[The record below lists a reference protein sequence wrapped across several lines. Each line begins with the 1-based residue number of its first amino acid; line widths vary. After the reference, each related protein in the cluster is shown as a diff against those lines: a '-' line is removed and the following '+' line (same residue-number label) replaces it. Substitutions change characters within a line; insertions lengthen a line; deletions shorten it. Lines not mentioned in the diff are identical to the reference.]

1 MAIAQRSEGSGRARS
16 RYDRLELYDVV
27 RDVALAAGEQAL
39 KLGEKLDPLLLTQDV
54 WDAARERSGYPD
66 APSARQVCWRLRD
79 QRNRPFAWRELL
91 ELVFDPEADIQQVEV
106 ARTRR
111 PRLLRV
117 APDAVWYSL
126 RRVAGEEPTITL
138 HEYAQG
144 YQRLIREDRRRRPP
158 GTVGIEDVLLTP
170 GQVLYECGSWPD
182 ALRRAGLEV
191 RSEHYTAGRVSLKE
205 AALRFTQ
212 EVGALP
218 TPKLLRFFAQQ
229 QGFALENIDH
239 SRTWA
244 TRLQDYRAYIS
255 EQGLSEPPEYIPAQT
270 AAAWN
275 RWLEQQAAA
284 AGVHDHLHAVGDT
297 EANADDVNNNNS
309 DDDRD
314 EEDEEEDGEGDD
326 GAAAAA
332 AAAAASASLTA
343 LDLSLLDAGRA
354 ERPRRER
361 AYQPKRFWRLRS
373 EVLEQLRLFL
383 EWELP
388 TADAKRTTSVYKQ
401 WSQLEPGRPSLDS
414 VQKFGPLH
422 EMLREARRPDAVEK
436 VRAGEARE
444 AARAPQARVERLR
457 QKHVESRRGQELLAL
472 LRKHGE
478 MGRRDLERELGW
490 PQRTVGNYLAWLIEA
505 GAVEKRGE
513 TNRKARYS
521 AR

>member
-1 MAIAQRSEGSGRARS
+1 MAIAQRSEDSGRARS
-16 RYDRLELYDVV
+16 RYDRLELYEIV
-27 RDVALAAGEQAL
+27 RDVALAAVERTL
-39 KLGEKLDPLLLTQDV
+39 RLGEKLDPLLLTQDA
-54 WDAARERSGYPD
+54 WDAAREWSGYPD

-79 QRNRPFAWRELL
+79 QRNKPFPWRELL
-91 ELVFDPEADIQQVEV
+91 ELVFDLEADIQQVEV

-126 RRVAGEEPTITL
+126 RRVAGDEPTLTL
-138 HEYAQG
+138 SEYAQG
-144 YQRLIREDRRRRPP
+144 YQRSIREDRRRRPP
-158 GTVGIEDVLLTP
+158 GTVGLEDVLLTP
-170 GQVLYECGSWPD
+170 GQVLHECGSWPD

-191 RSEHYTAGRVSLKE
+191 RGEHYTAGRVSLHE

-212 EVGALP
+212 EIGALP
-218 TPKLLRFFAQQ
+218 TPKLLRFFAKQ

-244 TRLQDYRAYIS
+244 TRLQDIRAYIS
-255 EQGLSEPPEYIPAQT
+255 EQGLPEPPEYVPAQT
-270 AAAWN
+270 AAAWS

-284 AGVHDHLHAVGDT
+284 AGVHDHLHAVDDA
-297 EANADDVNNNNS
+297 EANADDVTNDN
-309 DDDRD
+309 DDRD
-314 EEDEEEDGEGDD
+314 EEDEEEDGAGD
-326 GAAAAA
+326 AAAAA
-332 AAAAASASLTA
+332 ARASLTT

-388 TADAKRTTSVYKQ
+388 SADAKRTTTIYKH

-414 VQKFGPLH
+414 VQKFAPLH
-422 EMLREARRPDAVEK
+422 QMLREARRPDAVK
-436 VRAGEARE
+436 TARAREARD
-444 AARAPQARVERLR
+444 AARAPQARVERLH
-457 QKHVESRRGQELLAL
+457 QKHVESRRGQELIAL
-472 LRKHGE
+472 LRQHGE

-490 PQRTVGNYLAWLIEA
+490 PQRTVSGYLKWLIEA
-505 GAVEKRGE
+505 GAIEKLGPSDRL
-513 TNRKARYS
+513 ARYR
-521 AR
+521 ALG